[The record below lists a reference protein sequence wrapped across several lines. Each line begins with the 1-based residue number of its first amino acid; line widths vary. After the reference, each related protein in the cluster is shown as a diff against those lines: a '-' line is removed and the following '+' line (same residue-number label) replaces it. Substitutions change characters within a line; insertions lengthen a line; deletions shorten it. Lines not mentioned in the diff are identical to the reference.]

1 MLAISQSGF
10 TYHYLNWVPSERGPL
25 VTHYGSIQKEM
36 ENPEH
41 IEQYYFD
48 ILDEI
53 LSVVNN
59 GEPIFTF
66 SLDRNHVLFST
77 CFAEDNNQELIDWH
91 LTQTCDDQ
99 LNSIMDFYHYPMSSK
114 SHKMLNIGVP
124 KNIRQSFQ
132 ANMSLLKSKLNGLSV
147 GIFSAA
153 TGARQWMQAEKYES
167 YLIWKIGKKK
177 IDEFLF
183 IRDGE
188 MVTYFSFHRSGE
200 KGKMMW
206 QFGDSEAA
214 DSIVQDILKVQNE
227 KSKKVTIAEQV
238 YIYTSDGSIKEVKS
252 FHQMK
257 IENLTLLNPLSVIE
271 STKEEKIHEYNT
283 LPLAETGNAF
293 GGVDV

>member
-53 LSVVNN
+53 LSVINI
-59 GEPIFTF
+59 GEPILTFT
-66 SLDRNHVLFST
+66 LDRKHVLFST

-91 LTQTCDDQ
+91 LTQTRDDQ
-99 LNSIMDFYHYPMSSK
+99 LNSIMDFYHYPMSLK

-177 IDEFLF
+177 IDELLF
-183 IRDGE
+183 ICNNE

-200 KGKMMW
+200 KSKMMW
-206 QFGDSEAA
+206 QFGDSNVAG
-214 DSIVQDILKVQNE
+214 SIVQDILKVQNE
-227 KSKKVTIAEQV
+227 KSNKLTTAEQV

>member
-25 VTHYGSIQKEM
+25 ITHYGSIQKEM
-36 ENPEH
+36 ENPGH

-99 LNSIMDFYHYPMSSK
+99 LNSFMDFYHYPMSSK

-177 IDEFLF
+177 IDELLLIFNNQ
-183 IRDGE
+183 

-200 KGKMMW
+200 RGKVMW
-206 QFGDSEAA
+206 QFGDGDIA
-214 DSIVQDILKVQNE
+214 DSIVQDILKVQNK
-227 KSKKVTIAEQV
+227 KSKKLTSAEQV
-238 YIYTSDGSIKEVKS
+238 FIYTSDGSIKDVKS
-252 FHQMK
+252 FHQMN

>member
-41 IEQYYFD
+41 LEQYYFD

-53 LSVVNN
+53 LAVVNN

-132 ANMSLLKSKLNGLSV
+132 ANMSLLKSKLNGLSI

-188 MVTYFSFHRSGE
+188 MVTYFSFHRFSE
-200 KGKMMW
+200 RGKMMW
-206 QFGDSEAA
+206 QFGDREVAE
-214 DSIVQDILKVQNE
+214 SIIQNILKVQNN
-227 KSKKVTIAEQV
+227 KSRKLTFTEQV
-238 YIYTSDGSIKEVKS
+238 FIYTSDGSIKDVKS
-252 FHQMK
+252 IHQLE
-257 IENLTLLNPLSVIE
+257 IENLTLLNPLSIIE

-283 LPLAETGNAF
+283 LPLAEKGN
-293 GGVDV
+293 

>member
-1 MLAISQSGF
+1 MLAISQSGIN
-10 TYHYLNWVPSERGPL
+10 YHYLNWVPSERGPL
-25 VTHYGSIQKEM
+25 VTHYGLIQKEM
-36 ENPEH
+36 ESPEN

-53 LSVVNN
+53 LTIINK
-59 GEPIFTF
+59 GEPILTF

-91 LTQTCDDQ
+91 LAQTRDDQ
-99 LNSIMDFYHYPMSSK
+99 LNSIMDYYHYPMSSE

-132 ANMSLLKSKLNGLSV
+132 ANMRLLKSKLNGLSV
-147 GIFSAA
+147 GIFSAE
-153 TGARQWMQAEKYES
+153 TGARQWMHAEKYES

-177 IDEFLF
+177 IDELLL
-183 IRDGE
+183 ICNNE

-206 QFGDSEAA
+206 QFGDSDVA

-227 KSKKVTIAEQV
+227 KSKIPTTAEQV
-238 YIYTSDGSIKEVKS
+238 YIYTSDGSIKEVKF

>member
-1 MLAISQSGF
+1 
-10 TYHYLNWVPSERGPL
+10 
-25 VTHYGSIQKEM
+25 
-36 ENPEH
+36 
-41 IEQYYFD
+41 
-48 ILDEI
+48 
-53 LSVVNN
+53 
-59 GEPIFTF
+59 
-66 SLDRNHVLFST
+66 
-77 CFAEDNNQELIDWH
+77 
-91 LTQTCDDQ
+91 
-99 LNSIMDFYHYPMSSK
+99 
-114 SHKMLNIGVP
+114 MLNIGVP

-188 MVTYFSFHRSGE
+188 MATYFSFHRSGE

>member
-1 MLAISQSGF
+1 MLAISQSGIN
-10 TYHYLNWVPSERGPL
+10 YHYLHWVPSERGPL

-41 IEQYYFD
+41 IKQYYFD

-91 LTQTCDDQ
+91 LTQTRDDQ
-99 LNSIMDFYHYPMSSK
+99 LNSILDYYHYPMSSK

-124 KNIRQSFQ
+124 KNIRQSFLT
-132 ANMSLLKSKLNGLSV
+132 NIRLLKSKLNGLSV
-147 GIFSAA
+147 GIFSAE

-177 IDEFLF
+177 IDELLF
-183 IRDGE
+183 ICNNE

-200 KGKMMW
+200 RGKVMW
-206 QFGDSEAA
+206 QFGASDVA
-214 DSIVQDILKVQNE
+214 DLIVQDILKVQNK
-227 KSKKVTIAEQV
+227 KSKKFTSAEEV
-238 YIYTSDGSIKEVKS
+238 FIYTSDGSIKDVKS

-257 IENLTLLNPLSVIE
+257 IENLTLLNPLSVLE
-271 STKEEKIHEYNT
+271 SIKDEKIHEYNT

>member
-41 IEQYYFD
+41 IKQYYFD

-91 LTQTCDDQ
+91 LTQTCDDK
-99 LNSIMDFYHYPMSSK
+99 LISIMDFYHYPMSSK

-153 TGARQWMQAEKYES
+153 TGARQWMQAEKYAS

-183 IRDGE
+183 IRDSK

-271 STKEEKIHEYNT
+271 STKEEKIHKYNT

>member
-41 IEQYYFD
+41 IKQYYFD

-91 LTQTCDDQ
+91 LTQTHDDQ

-153 TGARQWMQAEKYES
+153 TGARQWMQAEKYKS

-183 IRDGE
+183 ILNGE

-206 QFGDSEAA
+206 QFGDSDVA

-227 KSKKVTIAEQV
+227 KSKKVTTAEQV
-238 YIYTSDGSIKEVKS
+238 YIYTSDGSIKDVKY

-271 STKEEKIHEYNT
+271 STKEDKIHEYNT

>member
-1 MLAISQSGF
+1 
-10 TYHYLNWVPSERGPL
+10 VPSERGPL

-147 GIFSAA
+147 GIFSAE

-206 QFGDSEAA
+206 QFGDSDVA

-227 KSKKVTIAEQV
+227 KSNQLTTAEQV

>member
-99 LNSIMDFYHYPMSSK
+99 LNSIMDYYHYPMSSE
-114 SHKMLNIGVP
+114 SRKMLNIGVP

-147 GIFSAA
+147 GIFSAE

-177 IDEFLF
+177 IDEFIF
-183 IRDGE
+183 IRNGE

-200 KGKMMW
+200 KGKMM
-206 QFGDSEAA
+206 
-214 DSIVQDILKVQNE
+214 
-227 KSKKVTIAEQV
+227 
-238 YIYTSDGSIKEVKS
+238 
-252 FHQMK
+252 
-257 IENLTLLNPLSVIE
+257 
-271 STKEEKIHEYNT
+271 
-283 LPLAETGNAF
+283 
-293 GGVDV
+293 

>member
-1 MLAISQSGF
+1 MLAISQSGIN
-10 TYHYLNWVPSERGPL
+10 YHYLNWVPSERGPL

-36 ENPEH
+36 ESPEH
-41 IEQYYFD
+41 LEQDYLY
-48 ILDEI
+48 ILNEI

-91 LTQTCDDQ
+91 LTQTRDDQ

-183 IRDGE
+183 ILNGE

-206 QFGDSEAA
+206 QFGDSDVA

-227 KSKKVTIAEQV
+227 KSKQFTTAEQV

>member
-1 MLAISQSGF
+1 MLAISQSGI

-36 ENPEH
+36 ENPEY

-48 ILDEI
+48 ILNEI

-66 SLDRNHVLFST
+66 SLDRKNVLFST

-91 LTQTCDDQ
+91 LTQTRDDQ
-99 LNSIMDFYHYPMSSK
+99 LNSIMDYYHYPMSSK

-124 KNIRQSFQ
+124 KNIRQSFLT
-132 ANMSLLKSKLNGLSV
+132 NIRLLKSKLNGLSV
-147 GIFSAA
+147 GIFSAE
-153 TGARQWMQAEKYES
+153 TGARQWMQAEQYES

-177 IDEFLF
+177 IDELLF

-188 MVTYFSFHRSGE
+188 MITYFSFHRSGK
-200 KGKMMW
+200 KGKMLW
-206 QFGDSEAA
+206 QFGDGDIA

-227 KSKKVTIAEQV
+227 KSKKITFAKQV
-238 YIYTSDGSIKEVKS
+238 FIYTSDGSIKDVKS
-252 FHQMK
+252 FHKMK
-257 IENLTLLNPLSVIE
+257 IENLILLNPLSVLE
-271 STKEEKIHEYNT
+271 STKDEKIHEYNT

-293 GGVDV
+293 GRVDV

>member
-1 MLAISQSGF
+1 MLAISQSGI

-36 ENPEH
+36 ENSEH

-77 CFAEDNNQELIDWH
+77 CFAEDNNQELINWH
-91 LTQTCDDQ
+91 LTQTRDDQ

-132 ANMSLLKSKLNGLSV
+132 ANMSLLRSKLNGLSV

-167 YLIWKIGKKK
+167 YLIWKI
-177 IDEFLF
+177 
-183 IRDGE
+183 
-188 MVTYFSFHRSGE
+188 
-200 KGKMMW
+200 
-206 QFGDSEAA
+206 
-214 DSIVQDILKVQNE
+214 
-227 KSKKVTIAEQV
+227 
-238 YIYTSDGSIKEVKS
+238 
-252 FHQMK
+252 
-257 IENLTLLNPLSVIE
+257 
-271 STKEEKIHEYNT
+271 
-283 LPLAETGNAF
+283 
-293 GGVDV
+293 

>member
-188 MVTYFSFHRSGE
+188 MATYFSFHRFGE

-206 QFGDSEAA
+206 QFGDSDVAG
-214 DSIVQDILKVQNE
+214 SIVQDILKVQNE
-227 KSKKVTIAEQV
+227 KSNKLTTAEQV

>member
-1 MLAISQSGF
+1 M
-10 TYHYLNWVPSERGPL
+10 
-25 VTHYGSIQKEM
+25 
-36 ENPEH
+36 
-41 IEQYYFD
+41 
-48 ILDEI
+48 
-53 LSVVNN
+53 
-59 GEPIFTF
+59 
-66 SLDRNHVLFST
+66 
-77 CFAEDNNQELIDWH
+77 
-91 LTQTCDDQ
+91 
-99 LNSIMDFYHYPMSSK
+99 
-114 SHKMLNIGVP
+114 
-124 KNIRQSFQ
+124 
-132 ANMSLLKSKLNGLSV
+132 NGLSI
-147 GIFSAA
+147 GIFSAE

-188 MVTYFSFHRSGE
+188 MVTYFSFCRSGK

-206 QFGDSEAA
+206 QFGDSNVAC
-214 DSIVQDILKVQNE
+214 SIVQDILKVQNE
-227 KSKKVTIAEQV
+227 KSNKLTTAEQV

-293 GGVDV
+293 GRVDV

>member
-1 MLAISQSGF
+1 MLAISQSGIN
-10 TYHYLNWVPSERGPL
+10 YHYLHWVPSERGPL
-25 VTHYGSIQKEM
+25 VTHYGFIQKEM
-36 ENPEH
+36 ENPEY
-41 IEQYYFD
+41 IEQYYFN

-53 LSVVNN
+53 LTIVNK

-77 CFAEDNNQELIDWH
+77 CFAEDNNQELINWH
-91 LTQTCDDQ
+91 LTQTRDDQ
-99 LNSIMDFYHYPMSSK
+99 LNSIMDFYHYPMSSE
-114 SHKMLNIGVP
+114 SHKILNIGVP
-124 KNIRQSFQ
+124 KYIRQSFHV
-132 ANMSLLKSKLNGLSV
+132 NMNLLKSKLNGLSV
-147 GIFSAA
+147 GIFSAE

-177 IDEFLF
+177 IDELLL
-183 IRDGE
+183 ICNNE

-200 KGKMMW
+200 RGKVIW
-206 QFGDSEAA
+206 QFGDGGVA
-214 DSIVQDILKVQNE
+214 DSIVQDILKVKNE
-227 KSKKVTIAEQV
+227 KSKKVTTAEQV
-238 YIYTSDGSIKEVKS
+238 YIYTSDGSIKEVKF

>member
-91 LTQTCDDQ
+91 LAQSSDDQ
-99 LNSIMDFYHYPMSSK
+99 LFSIMDYYHYPMSSE

-147 GIFSAA
+147 GIFSAE

-206 QFGDSEAA
+206 QFGDSDVA

-227 KSKKVTIAEQV
+227 KSNKLTTAEQV

-271 STKEEKIHEYNT
+271 STKKEKIHEYNT
-283 LPLAETGNAF
+283 LPLAETGNSF

>member
-1 MLAISQSGF
+1 MLAISQSGI

-36 ENPEH
+36 ENHED

-48 ILDEI
+48 ILNEI

-66 SLDRNHVLFST
+66 SLDRKNVLFST

-91 LTQTCDDQ
+91 LTQTRDDQ

-132 ANMSLLKSKLNGLSV
+132 TNMSLLKSKLNGLSV

-206 QFGDSEAA
+206 QFGDSDVA

-227 KSKKVTIAEQV
+227 KSKKLTTAEQV

>member
-48 ILDEI
+48 ILDKI

-59 GEPIFTF
+59 DEPIFTF

-114 SHKMLNIGVP
+114 LHKMLNIGVP

-132 ANMSLLKSKLNGLSV
+132 ANMSLLRSKLNGLSV

-183 IRDGE
+183 ICDGE

-200 KGKMMW
+200 KGKIMW
-206 QFGDSEAA
+206 QFGDSDVA

-227 KSKKVTIAEQV
+227 KSKKLITAEQV

-257 IENLTLLNPLSVIE
+257 IENLTLLNPLSVLE
-271 STKEEKIHEYNT
+271 STKDEKIHEYNT

-293 GGVDV
+293 GGIDV